1 MYSKETTMK
10 MCNLIGPQVRKLRE
24 EKGWTQRT
32 LSEKLQV
39 AGLDISRSSLA
50 KVESRLIKVSDN
62 ELFYF
67 ARVFNV
73 SLCQLFPLIHPND
86 PDLHEKMMRYLD
98 GRE

>member
-1 MYSKETTMK
+1 MK

-50 KVESRLIKVSDN
+50 KVESRLHCRNHFCNGGK
-62 ELFYF
+62 E
-67 ARVFNV
+67 
-73 SLCQLFPLIHPND
+73 
-86 PDLHEKMMRYLD
+86 
-98 GRE
+98 GRR

>member
-1 MYSKETTMK
+1 MK

-73 SLCQLFPLIHPND
+73 SLCRLFPSMVLRELVGSIFWPNSRR
-86 PDLHEKMMRYLD
+86 PVS
-98 GRE
+98 REA

>member
-39 AGLDISRSSLA
+39 AGLGISRSSFA

-73 SLCQLFPLIHPND
+73 SLCRLFPSINPND
-86 PDLHEKMMRYLD
+86 PELHDKLTRIMNGQD
-98 GRE
+98 